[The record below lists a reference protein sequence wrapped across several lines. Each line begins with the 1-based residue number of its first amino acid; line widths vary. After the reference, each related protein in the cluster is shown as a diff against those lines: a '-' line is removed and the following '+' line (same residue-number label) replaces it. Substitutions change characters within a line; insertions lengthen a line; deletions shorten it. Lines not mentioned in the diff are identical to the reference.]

1 MNAPPRLAILVH
13 GRPGGIEAVRA
24 RGLATGWPENRL
36 RLLHRETSRRATA
49 SDWWRQLDEFRPEVV
64 YVLNTA
70 MPGAALAPRWCRRHG
85 VPYLLDTGDVIY
97 EMARRSGVTPRWKL
111 PFLWHFERLAQ
122 RRARTIVV
130 RGTKHREHLLSHGY
144 RSVEVIRDGYVPA
157 PHVSEAAL
165 AALRRRLGLDGF
177 FVAGVMGSLVWSP
190 RLKICYGWDLIEA
203 LVRLRDLPV
212 RALIIGDGNGWDWLK
227 ARADRH
233 GVRERVVFTGRIPYP
248 EVPVHLRVMDA
259 ALSTQTNNLPG
270 QVRTTGKLPEYMAT
284 GRYVLASRVGDAELL
299 LPPPMLVDYEGEVDA
314 AYPGRLAERLRRLA
328 THPEELA
335 LRDTL
340 PAVAEREC
348 SYPVLSRRF
357 HEAVTAAAGVP

>member
-1 MNAPPRLAILVH
+1 MKPPPRLAILVH
-13 GRPGGIEAVRA
+13 GKPGGIEAVRA
-24 RGLATGWPENRL
+24 CGLAAGWPED
-36 RLLHRETSRRATA
+36 RLLLLYREKDRRETAADWSRR
-49 SDWWRQLDEFRPEVV
+49 LDEFRPEAV

-85 VPYLLDTGDVIY
+85 VPYLLDTGDVIF
-97 EMARRSGVTPRWKL
+97 EMARRSGVTPLWKQ

-130 RGTKHREHLLSHGY
+130 RGTKHREHLLSRGY

-157 PHVSEAAL
+157 PQVSEADV
-165 AALRRRLGLDGF
+165 AALKRRLGLEGF

-203 LVRLRDLPV
+203 MAQLRDLPV
-212 RALIIGDGNGWDWLK
+212 RALIIGDGNGMDWLK
-227 ARADRH
+227 ARADGF
-233 GVRERVVFTGRIPYP
+233 GVRDRVVFAGRIPYP
-248 EVPVHLRVMDA
+248 EVPVHLRVMDV

-284 GRYVLASRVGDAELL
+284 GRYVLASRVGDAEVL
-299 LPPPMLVDYEGEVDA
+299 LPPPMLVDYAGEVDA
-314 AYPGRLAERLRRLA
+314 AYPGRLAAHIRHLA

-335 LRDTL
+335 LRETL
-340 PAVAEREC
+340 LAVAEREC
-348 SYPVLSRRF
+348 SYPVLARRF
-357 HEAVTAAAGVP
+357 REVVMAAAVR

>member
-1 MNAPPRLAILVH
+1 MNLPRLAILVH
-13 GRPGGIEAVRA
+13 GGPNSIEAVRA
-24 RGLATGWPENRL
+24 RGLAADWPEDRL
-36 RLLHRETSRRATA
+36 RRLFRGQSRAEAAAEWT
-49 SDWWRQLDEFRPEVV
+49 RQLDEFRPEVV

-70 MPGAALAPRWCRRHG
+70 LPGAALAPRWCRRRS

-130 RGTKHREHLLSHGY
+130 RGTKHREHLLRRGH

-157 PHVSEAAL
+157 PHVSEADV
-165 AALRRRLGLDGF
+165 AALKRRLGLKGF

-203 LVRLRDLPV
+203 LAQLRDLSV

-227 ARADRH
+227 ARAERF
-233 GVRERVVFTGRIPYP
+233 GVRDRVVFTGRIPYP
-248 EVPVHLRVMDA
+248 EVPAHLRVMDV

-284 GRYVLASRVGDAELL
+284 GRYILASRVGDAEVL
-299 LPPPMLVDYEGEVDA
+299 LPPPMLVDYAGEVDA
-314 AYPGRLAERLRRLA
+314 AYPGRLADRLRRLA
-328 THPEELA
+328 THPADLA
-335 LRDTL
+335 LRETL

-348 SYPVLSRRF
+348 SYPVLARRF
-357 HEAVTAAAGVP
+357 REVIAAATALP